1 MLKLMYI
8 TNIPEVA
15 RIAEDAGA
23 DRIMVDMEYIG
34 KSLRQFGRDTVMNHH
49 TFEDIRNIRKAI
61 KKAELVV
68 RCNPMHDAL
77 PDYVSSEE
85 EIKRIVDL
93 GADYVMLPYF
103 KTPEEVEQYI
113 DYVDGKAKIYPLL
126 ETPEA
131 INCLDDIL
139 AIPGIDE
146 MHMGLNDLGI
156 GYKKKFL
163 FEVLSD
169 GTVEKVSYKL
179 REKKMPFGFGG
190 IGVPGGGMLPAQNI
204 IGEHYRLGS
213 DRVIL
218 SRAFCNTSI
227 ETDIDRIRT
236 IFNEGVKKIRAVEQ
250 DCIDG
255 KVDFEENAEAVRR
268 IVSQIVS

>member
-49 TFEDIRNIRKAI
+49 TFEDIRNIRKAV

-68 RCNPMHDAL
+68 RCNPIHDAL

>member
-15 RIAEDAGA
+15 SIAEKAGV

-34 KSLRQFGRDTVMNHH
+34 KGMRQFGKDTVMNHH
-49 TFEDIRNIRKAI
+49 TFEDVWNIRKAI

-68 RCNPMHDAL
+68 RCNPIHDEL

-85 EIKRIVDL
+85 EIKRVVDL

-103 KTPEEVEQYI
+103 KTPEEVEKYI

-139 AIPGIDE
+139 SVPGIDE
-146 MHMGLNDLGI
+146 IHMGLNDLGI

-169 GTVEKVSYKL
+169 GTVEKVSDKL
-179 REKKMPFGFGG
+179 RVKKVPFGFGG
-190 IGVPGGGMLPAQNI
+190 IGVPGGGMLPAENI
-204 IGEHYRLGS
+204 IREHYRLGS

-227 ETDIDRIRT
+227 EADLDKIRT